1 MDVDVNASQH
11 ARPSLRNAQAA
22 TTRRRVLDA
31 AKQLFESRGYTR
43 TTVNDIA
50 DAAGVSAETIYKSLG
65 GKSGLLDGII
75 DAAIAGPDAIPYDEQ
90 QGWRDIST
98 LSTPEQRLRAYVA
111 FSCDIL
117 QRTRPVHT
125 IIRSAAESETRAAD
139 LRARQLRLRLTR
151 NTKHLGDFIGTAL
164 RPGMTLKEA
173 AEQYCALSSP
183 ELYELL
189 TVQLGWSKQRHQR
202 WLANTVQ
209 RELLATD

>member
-1 MDVDVNASQH
+1 MVANVNASRT
-11 ARPSLRNAQAA
+11 ARPSLRDAQAA
-22 TTRRRVLDA
+22 TTRQRVLSA
-31 AKQLFESRGYTR
+31 AQQLFESRGYTR

-90 QGWRDIST
+90 PGWRNISK
-98 LSTPEQRLRAYVA
+98 LSTPEQRLTAYVA

-117 QRTRPVHT
+117 ERTRPVHT
-125 IIRSAAESETRAAD
+125 IIRSAAESEPRAAD

-151 NTKHLGDFIGTAL
+151 NTKHLGDFIGPAL
-164 RPGMTLKEA
+164 RHGITLKDA
-173 AEQYCALSSP
+173 AERYCALSSP

-189 TVQLGWSKQRHQR
+189 TVQLGWSKRRHQQ
-202 WLANTVQ
+202 WLRDTVQ
-209 RELLATD
+209 RELLETD

>member
-1 MDVDVNASQH
+1 VAPDVNASRT
-11 ARPSLRNAQAA
+11 ARPSLRDAQAA
-22 TTRRRVLDA
+22 TTRQRVLDA
-31 AKQLFESRGYTR
+31 ARQLFESRGYTR

-75 DAAIAGPDAIPYDEQ
+75 DAAIAGPGAIPYDDQ
-90 QGWRDIST
+90 PGWRKIT
-98 LSTPEQRLRAYVA
+98 ELPTPEQRLRAYVA

-117 QRTRPVHT
+117 ERTRPVHT
-125 IIRSAAESETRAAD
+125 IIRSAAESEPRAAD

-151 NTKHLGDFIGTAL
+151 NTKHLDDFVGTAL
-164 RPGMTLKEA
+164 RPGLSLKEA
-173 AEQYCALSSP
+173 AEHYCALSSP

>member
-1 MDVDVNASQH
+1 VAPDVNAAQT
-11 ARPSLRNAQAA
+11 ARPSLRDAQAA
-22 TTRRRVLDA
+22 ATRQRVLDA
-31 AKQLFESRGYTR
+31 ARQLFESRGYTR

-75 DAAIAGPDAIPYDEQ
+75 DATIAGPDAIPYDEQ

-98 LSTPEQRLRAYVA
+98 LSTAEQRLRAYVE

-125 IIRSAAESETRAAD
+125 IIRSAAESEPRAAD

-151 NTKHLGDFIGTAL
+151 NTKHLDDFVGTAL
-164 RPGMTLKEA
+164 RPGLSLKEA
-173 AEQYCALSSP
+173 AEHYCALSSP